1 MTSLSTST
9 FSPVAFS
16 LGLLL
21 VMATALPTPVL
32 LGEDSQDGAILNIP
46 EPTSTDKTEDLA
58 KYILEEINVL
68 KQEACD
74 SIYKCRVALAKN
86 NLNLPKM
93 AEKDG
98 CFHNGFNKDTCLMRI
113 ITGLLEFQVYIE
125 FLKNNVNEKSSAR
138 AVQIGTKALMLMLK
152 QKETYPSIVP
162 TPDPTSNASLMVKM
176 QSQEEWLKKVTV
188 RLILRSLEDFLQY
201 TVRASRLM

>member
-1 MTSLSTST
+1 
-9 FSPVAFS
+9 
-16 LGLLL
+16 
-21 VMATALPTPVL
+21 MATALPTPVL

-68 KQEACD
+68 KQE
-74 SIYKCRVALAKN
+74 
-86 NLNLPKM
+86 
-93 AEKDG
+93 
-98 CFHNGFNKDTCLMRI
+98 DTCLMRI